1 MTMFIRRLPKFEYHA
16 PTSLAEALGYLSQ
29 YNANAKVFA
38 GGTDLFVS
46 MKRREMM
53 PEHLINLKG
62 IEELKHISYD
72 AENGLRIGGLVTLG
86 ELERSEI
93 IKDKFCTLNDVF
105 EVMASPQ
112 IRNLGT
118 MGGNLCSALP
128 SADTAPPLIAMGASV
143 KLTGS
148 KGERTVL
155 VEEFFKGPGES
166 VLEHDEILTEIL
178 IPSPP
183 ENSGGSYLKL
193 MRRNAL
199 DLAIVNVAAFL
210 IMDGNKRVCNNAC
223 IALGTAATTPI
234 RASKAEKVIMKKA
247 INEDLAAGAGKA
259 AAQEARPRS
268 SIRASESYRREMIG
282 ALTERAIM
290 EAYKRIADD
299 S

>member
-1 MTMFIRRLPKFEYHA
+1 MIMFIRRLPKFEYYA
-16 PTSLAEALGYLSQ
+16 PTSLAEALGYLCQ
-29 YNANAKVFA
+29 YNNNAKVFA

-46 MKRREMM
+46 MKRREIV
-53 PEHLINLKG
+53 PGHLINLKG
-62 IEELKHISYD
+62 IEELKHISYNPED
-72 AENGLRIGGLVTLG
+72 GLRIGGLVTIG

-93 IKDKFCTLNDVF
+93 IKDKFCTLSDAF
-105 EVMASPQ
+105 QVMASPQ

-128 SADTAPPLIAMGASV
+128 SADTAPPLIAMGASI

-148 KGERTVL
+148 KGERIVL

-166 VLEHDEILTEIL
+166 ILEHDEILTEIL

-183 ENSGGSYLKL
+183 ENSGGSYFKL

-199 DLAIVNVAAFL
+199 DLAVVSVAAFL
-210 IMDGNKRVCNNAC
+210 IMDGNKRLCNNAR

-234 RASKAEKVIMKKA
+234 RAITAEEVVMKKK
-247 INEDLAAGAGKA
+247 IDEDLAAEAGKA

-268 SIRASESYRREMIG
+268 SIRASESYRREMVG

-290 EAYKRIADD
+290 EAFKRITYD

>member
-1 MTMFIRRLPKFEYHA
+1 MFIRRLSKFEYHA
-16 PTSLAEALGYLSQ
+16 PTSLSEALGYLSKH
-29 YNANAKVFA
+29 NNNAKVFA

-46 MKRREMM
+46 MKRREIV

-62 IEELKHISYD
+62 IEELKHISYHPED
-72 AENGLRIGGLVTLG
+72 GLRIGGLVTIG

-93 IKDKFCTLNDVF
+93 IKDKFCTLNDAF
-105 EVMASPQ
+105 QVMASPQ

-148 KGERTVL
+148 KGDRTVL
-155 VEEFFKGPGES
+155 VEEFFKGPGEP

-199 DLAIVNVAAFL
+199 DLAIVSVAAFL
-210 IMDGNKRVCNNAC
+210 IMDGNKRLCNNAR

-234 RASKAEKVIMKKA
+234 RAITAEEVVMKKK
-247 INEDLAAGAGKA
+247 IDEDLAAEAGNA

-268 SIRASESYRREMIG
+268 SIRASESYRREMVG
-282 ALTERAIM
+282 VLTQRATM
-290 EAYKRIADD
+290 EAHKRITYN

>member
-1 MTMFIRRLPKFEYHA
+1 MIMFIRRLPKFEYYA
-16 PTSLAEALGYLSQ
+16 PTSLAEALGYLCQ
-29 YNANAKVFA
+29 YNNNAKVFA

-46 MKRREMM
+46 MKRREIV
-53 PEHLINLKG
+53 PGHLINLKG
-62 IEELKHISYD
+62 IEELKHISYNPED
-72 AENGLRIGGLVTLG
+72 GLRIGGLVTIG

-93 IKDKFCTLNDVF
+93 IKDKFCTLSDAF
-105 EVMASPQ
+105 QVMASPQ

-128 SADTAPPLIAMGASV
+128 SADTAPPLIAMGASI

-148 KGERTVL
+148 KGERIVL

-166 VLEHDEILTEIL
+166 ILEHDEILTEIL

-183 ENSGGSYLKL
+183 ENSGGSYFKL

-199 DLAIVNVAAFL
+199 DLAVVSVAAFL
-210 IMDGNKRVCNNAC
+210 IMDGNKRLCNNAR

-234 RASKAEKVIMKKA
+234 RAITAEEVVMKKK
-247 INEDLAAGAGKA
+247 IDEDLAAEAGKA

-268 SIRASESYRREMIG
+268 SIRASESYRREMVG
-282 ALTERAIM
+282 VLTERAIM
-290 EAYKRIADD
+290 EAFKRITYD

>member
-1 MTMFIRRLPKFEYHA
+1 MFIRRLPKFEYHA
-16 PTSLAEALGYLSQ
+16 PTSLAEALGYLSK
-29 YNANAKVFA
+29 YNNNAKVFA

-46 MKRREMM
+46 MKRREIV

-62 IEELKHISYD
+62 IEELKRISYH
-72 AENGLRIGGLVTLG
+72 AEDGLRIGGLVTIG

-93 IKDKFCTLNDVF
+93 IKDKFCALNDAF
-105 EVMASPQ
+105 QVMASPQ

-148 KGERTVL
+148 KGERAVL

-166 VLEHDEILTEIL
+166 ILEHDEILTEIL

-183 ENSGGSYLKL
+183 ENSGGSYFKL

-199 DLAIVNVAAFL
+199 DLAIVSAAAFL
-210 IMDGNKRVCNNAC
+210 IMDGNKRLCNDAR
-223 IALGTAATTPI
+223 IALGTAAATPI
-234 RASKAEKVIMKKA
+234 RASKAEKVIMKKE
-247 INEDLAAGAGKA
+247 IDEDLAAEAGNA

-268 SIRASESYRREMIG
+268 SIRASESYRREMVG
-282 ALTERAIM
+282 VLTKRVIM
-290 EAYKRIADD
+290 EAYKRITYN

>member
-1 MTMFIRRLPKFEYHA
+1 MIMFIRRLPKFEYHA

-210 IMDGNKRVCNNAC
+210 IMDGDKRLCNNAC

-234 RASKAEKVIMKKA
+234 RASKAEKVIMKKE

>member
-1 MTMFIRRLPKFEYHA
+1 MIMFIRRLPKFEYHA
-16 PTSLAEALGYLSQ
+16 PASLAEALGYLSQ

-72 AENGLRIGGLVTLG
+72 AENGLTIGGLVTLG

-148 KGERTVL
+148 KGEKTVL

-210 IMDGNKRVCNNAC
+210 IMDGNKRVCNNAR

-234 RASKAEKVIMKKA
+234 RASKAEKVIMKKE

-268 SIRASESYRREMIG
+268 SIRASESYRKEMIG
-282 ALTERAIM
+282 ALTERTII
-290 EAYKRIADD
+290 EAYKRITHG

>member
-1 MTMFIRRLPKFEYHA
+1 MFIRRLPKFEYHA
-16 PTSLAEALGYLSQ
+16 PTSVSEALEQLSL
-29 YNANAKVFA
+29 YAENTRVFA

-46 MKRREMM
+46 MKKRKVT
-53 PEHLINLKG
+53 PAHLINLKG
-62 IEELKHISYD
+62 IKELKQIHYD
-72 AENGLRIGGLVTLG
+72 GGVGLRIGGLVTIG
-86 ELERSEI
+86 ELERLEI
-93 IKDKFCTLNDVF
+93 IKDKFCTLKDAI

-118 MGGNLCSALP
+118 IGGNLCSALP

-155 VEEFFKGPGES
+155 VEEFFKGAGES
-166 VLEHDEILTEIL
+166 ILEHDEILTEIL
-178 IPSPP
+178 IPNPP

-193 MRRNAL
+193 MRRNAM
-199 DLAIVNVAAFL
+199 DLAIVSAAAFL
-210 IMDGNKRVCNNAC
+210 VMDGNKRVCHDAR

-234 RASKAEKVIMKKA
+234 RASKAEEVVKKKE
-247 INEDLAAGAGKA
+247 IDEDLASEAGKA

-268 SIRASESYRREMIG
+268 SIRASESYRREMV
-282 ALTERAIM
+282 EVFVKRAIM
-290 EAYKRIADD
+290 EAHKRTVSD

>member
-1 MTMFIRRLPKFEYHA
+1 MFIRRLPKFEYHVA
-16 PTSLAEALGYLSQ
+16 TSVAEALDQLSL
-29 YNANAKVFA
+29 YAENGRAYA

-46 MKRREMM
+46 MKKREVT

-62 IEELKHISYD
+62 IKELKHVHYD
-72 AENGLRIGGLVTLG
+72 DGEGLRIGGLVTIG

-93 IKDKFCTLNDVF
+93 IKDKFCALKDAI

-112 IRNLGT
+112 IRNIGT
-118 MGGNLCSALP
+118 IGGNLCSALP

-166 VLEHDEILTEIL
+166 ILEHDEILTEIL
-178 IPSPP
+178 IPNPP
-183 ENSGGSYLKL
+183 ENSGGSYFKL
-193 MRRNAL
+193 MRRSAM
-199 DLAIVNVAAFL
+199 DLAIVSAAAFL
-210 IMDGNKRVCNNAC
+210 MMDGNKRVCHDAR

-234 RASKAEKVIMKKA
+234 RVSKAEKVVIKKE
-247 INEDLAAGAGKA
+247 IDEDLAAEAGKV
-259 AAQEARPRS
+259 AAQEARPRT
-268 SIRASESYRREMIG
+268 SIRASESYRREMV
-282 ALTERAIM
+282 EVFVKRAIM
-290 EAYKRIADD
+290 EAYKRIVSD

>member
-1 MTMFIRRLPKFEYHA
+1 MFIRRLPKFEYHA
-16 PTSLAEALGYLSQ
+16 PTSVAEALDQLSL
-29 YNANAKVFA
+29 YAENARVFA

-46 MKRREMM
+46 MKKREVT

-62 IEELKHISYD
+62 IKELKHIHYHVAD
-72 AENGLRIGGLVTLG
+72 GLRIGGLVTIG

-93 IKDKFCTLNDVF
+93 IKSKFCALQDAF
-105 EVMASPQ
+105 KVMASPQ

-118 MGGNLCSALP
+118 IGGNLCSALP

-148 KGERTVL
+148 KGKRTVL

-166 VLEHDEILTEIL
+166 ILEHDEILIEIL

-183 ENSGGSYLKL
+183 ENSGGSYFKL
-193 MRRNAL
+193 MRRSAM
-199 DLAIVNVAAFL
+199 DLAIVSTAAFL
-210 IMDGNKRVCNNAC
+210 MMDGNKRVCKNAC
-223 IALGTAATTPI
+223 IALGTVATTPI
-234 RASKAEKVIMKKA
+234 RVSKAEKVVTKKE
-247 INEDLAAGAGKA
+247 IDEDLAAEAGKV

-268 SIRASESYRREMIG
+268 SIRASESYRREMVG
-282 ALTERAIM
+282 VLTKRAIM
-290 EAYKRIADD
+290 EAYKRIIYD

>member
-1 MTMFIRRLPKFEYHA
+1 MFIRRLPKFEYHA
-16 PTSLAEALGYLSQ
+16 PTSLAEALGYLSK
-29 YNANAKVFA
+29 YNNNAKVFA

-46 MKRREMM
+46 MKRREIV

-62 IEELKHISYD
+62 IEGLKHIYYH
-72 AENGLRIGGLVTLG
+72 AANGLRIGGLVTIG

-93 IKDKFCTLNDVF
+93 IKGKFCTLNDAIQ
-105 EVMASPQ
+105 VMASPQ

-118 MGGNLCSALP
+118 IGGNLCSALP
-128 SADTAPPLIAMGASV
+128 SADTAPPLIAMGASL

-148 KGERTVL
+148 KGERIVL

-166 VLEHDEILTEIL
+166 ILEHDEILTEIL

-183 ENSGGSYLKL
+183 ENSGGSYFKL
-193 MRRNAL
+193 MRRNAM
-199 DLAIVNVAAFL
+199 DLAIVSAAAFL
-210 IMDGNKRVCNNAC
+210 IMDGNKRLCNDAC

-234 RASKAEKVIMKKA
+234 RASKAEKVVIKKE
-247 INEDLAAGAGKA
+247 IDEDLAAEAGKA

-268 SIRASESYRREMIG
+268 SIRASESYRREMVG
-282 ALTERAIM
+282 VLTKRAIM
-290 EAYKRIADD
+290 EAYKRITYD

>member
-1 MTMFIRRLPKFEYHA
+1 MFIRRLPKFEYHA
-16 PTSLAEALGYLSQ
+16 PASLAEALGCLTRYH
-29 YNANAKVFA
+29 NAKVFA
-38 GGTDLFVS
+38 GGTDVFVS
-46 MKRREMM
+46 MKRREIV

-62 IEELKHISYD
+62 VEELKHISYHAAD
-72 AENGLRIGGLVTLG
+72 GLRIGGCVTIG

-93 IKDKFCTLNDVF
+93 IKGTFCILDDAIQ
-105 EVMASPQ
+105 VMASPQ

-118 MGGNLCSALP
+118 IGGNLCSALP

-166 VLEHDEILTEIL
+166 ILEHDEILTEIL

-183 ENSGGSYLKL
+183 ENSGGSYFKL
-193 MRRNAL
+193 MRRNAM
-199 DLAIVNVAAFL
+199 DLAVVSAAAFL
-210 IMDGNKRVCNNAC
+210 ILDGNKRLCNNAR
-223 IALGTAATTPI
+223 IALGTVAATPI
-234 RASKAEKVIMKKA
+234 RASEAEGVVIKKE
-247 INEDLAAGAGKA
+247 IDEDLAAEAGKA

-268 SIRASESYRREMIG
+268 SIRASESYRREMVG
-282 ALTERAIM
+282 VLTKRAIM
-290 EAYKRIADD
+290 EAHKRITYD

>member
-1 MTMFIRRLPKFEYHA
+1 MIMFIRRLPKFEYHA

-210 IMDGNKRVCNNAC
+210 IMDGNKRLCNNAC

-234 RASKAEKVIMKKA
+234 RASKAEKVIMKKE

>member
-1 MTMFIRRLPKFEYHA
+1 MFIRRLPKFEYHA

-29 YNANAKVFA
+29 HNTNAKVFA

-46 MKRREMM
+46 MKRREIV

-72 AENGLRIGGLVTLG
+72 AADGLRIGGLVTMG

-93 IKDKFCTLNDVF
+93 IKGKFCTLSDAF
-105 EVMASPQ
+105 QVMASPQ

-148 KGERTVL
+148 KSERTVL

-166 VLEHDEILTEIL
+166 VLEYDEILTEIL

-183 ENSGGSYLKL
+183 ENSGGSYFKL

-199 DLAIVNVAAFL
+199 DLAIVSVAAFL
-210 IMDGNKRVCNNAC
+210 IMDGNKRLCNNAC

-234 RASKAEKVIMKKA
+234 RASKAEKVIMKKE
-247 INEDLAAGAGKA
+247 IDEDLAAGAGKA

-282 ALTERAIM
+282 VLTERAIM
-290 EAYKRIADD
+290 EAYKRITND

>member
-1 MTMFIRRLPKFEYHA
+1 MIMFIRRLPKFEYHA

-29 YNANAKVFA
+29 YNTNAKVFA

-46 MKRREMM
+46 MKRREIV

-72 AENGLRIGGLVTLG
+72 AENGLRIGGLVTIG

-93 IKDKFCTLNDVF
+93 IKDKFCALNDAF
-105 EVMASPQ
+105 QVMASPQ

-148 KGERTVL
+148 QGERTVL

-166 VLEHDEILTEIL
+166 MLEHDEILTEIL
-178 IPSPP
+178 MPSPP
-183 ENSGGSYLKL
+183 ENSGGSYFKL

-199 DLAIVNVAAFL
+199 DLAIVSAAIFL
-210 IMDGNKRVCNNAC
+210 IMDGNKRLCNDAC

-234 RASKAEKVIMKKA
+234 RAFKAEKVVMKKE
-247 INEDLAAGAGKA
+247 IDEDLAVEAGKA
-259 AAQEARPRS
+259 AAEEARPRS
-268 SIRASESYRREMIG
+268 SIRASESYRREMVG
-282 ALTERAIM
+282 VLTERVIM
-290 EAYKRIADD
+290 EAFKRITHD

>member
-1 MTMFIRRLPKFEYHA
+1 MFIRRLPKFEYHA
-16 PTSLAEALGYLSQ
+16 PISLAEALGYLSK
-29 YNANAKVFA
+29 YNNNAKVFA

-148 KGERTVL
+148 KGERIVL

-199 DLAIVNVAAFL
+199 DLAIVSVAAFL
-210 IMDGNKRVCNNAC
+210 IMDGNKRLCNNAC

-234 RASKAEKVIMKKA
+234 RASKAEKVIMKKE
-247 INEDLAAGAGKA
+247 IDEDLAAGAGKA

-282 ALTERAIM
+282 VLTERTIM
-290 EAYKRIADD
+290 EAYKRITND

>member
-1 MTMFIRRLPKFEYHA
+1 MFIKRLPKFEYHA
-16 PTSLAEALGYLSQ
+16 PASLAEALGHLSQ
-29 YNANAKVFA
+29 YSDNAKVFA

-46 MKRREMM
+46 MKKRENV

-62 IEELKHISYD
+62 IEELKHIHYHD
-72 AENGLRIGGLVTLG
+72 ADGLRIGGLVTIG

-93 IKDKFCTLNDVF
+93 IKGKFCTLWDACK
-105 EVMASPQ
+105 VMASPQ

-118 MGGNLCSALP
+118 IGGNLCSALP

-143 KLTGS
+143 KLAGS
-148 KGERTVL
+148 KGKRTVL

-183 ENSGGSYLKL
+183 ENSGGSYFKL
-193 MRRNAL
+193 MRRRAM
-199 DLAIVNVAAFL
+199 DLAIVGAAAFL
-210 IMDGNKRVCNNAC
+210 MMDGNKRVCKNAC
-223 IALGTAATTPI
+223 IALGTVATTPI
-234 RASKAEKVIMKKA
+234 RVSKAEKVVTKKE
-247 INEDLAAGAGKA
+247 IDEDLAAEAGKV

-268 SIRASESYRREMIG
+268 SIRASESYRREMVG
-282 ALTERAIM
+282 VLTKRAIM
-290 EAYKRIADD
+290 EAYKRIIYD

>member
-1 MTMFIRRLPKFEYHA
+1 MFIRRLPKFEYHA

-29 YNANAKVFA
+29 YNNNAKVFA

-62 IEELKHISYD
+62 IEELKRISYD
-72 AENGLRIGGLVTLG
+72 AADGLRIGGHVTIG

-93 IKDKFCTLNDVF
+93 IKDKFCTLNDAIQ
-105 EVMASPQ
+105 VMASPQ

-183 ENSGGSYLKL
+183 ENSGGSYFKL

-199 DLAIVNVAAFL
+199 DLAIVSVAAFL
-210 IMDGNKRVCNNAC
+210 IMDGNKRLCNNAC
-223 IALGTAATTPI
+223 IALGTAATKPI
-234 RASKAEKVIMKKA
+234 RAFKAEKVVMKKE
-247 INEDLAAGAGKA
+247 IDEDLAAGAGKA

-268 SIRASESYRREMIG
+268 SIRASESYRREMVG
-282 ALTERAIM
+282 VLTKRAIM
-290 EAYKRIADD
+290 EAYKRITYD

>member
-1 MTMFIRRLPKFEYHA
+1 MIMFIRRLPKFEYYA
-16 PTSLAEALGYLSQ
+16 PTSLAEALGYLCQ
-29 YNANAKVFA
+29 YNNNAKVFA

-46 MKRREMM
+46 MKRREIV
-53 PEHLINLKG
+53 PGHLINLKG
-62 IEELKHISYD
+62 IEELKHISYHPED
-72 AENGLRIGGLVTLG
+72 GLRIGGLVTIG

-93 IKDKFCTLNDVF
+93 IKDKFCTLSDAF
-105 EVMASPQ
+105 QVMASPQ

-128 SADTAPPLIAMGASV
+128 SADTAPPLIAMGASI

-148 KGERTVL
+148 KGERIVL

-166 VLEHDEILTEIL
+166 ILEHDEILTEIL

-183 ENSGGSYLKL
+183 ENSGGSYFKL

-199 DLAIVNVAAFL
+199 DLAVVSVAAFL
-210 IMDGNKRVCNNAC
+210 IMDGNKRLCNNAR

-234 RASKAEKVIMKKA
+234 RAITAEEVVMKKK
-247 INEDLAAGAGKA
+247 IDEDLAAEAGKA

-268 SIRASESYRREMIG
+268 SIRASESYRREMVG

-290 EAYKRIADD
+290 EAFKRITYD